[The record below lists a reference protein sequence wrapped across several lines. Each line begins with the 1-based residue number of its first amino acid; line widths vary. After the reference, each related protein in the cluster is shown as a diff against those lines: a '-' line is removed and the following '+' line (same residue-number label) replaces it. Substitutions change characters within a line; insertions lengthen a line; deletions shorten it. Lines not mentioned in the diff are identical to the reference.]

1 VERLSLLTLPAV
13 ADGARALV
21 ERCGPRIAKHAEV
34 FTDADA
40 FLSQRYDLVVECA
53 GHAAV
58 KAYGTKVLGTGT
70 DLLVVSIGSLT
81 DDTLRNAL
89 RDAAEASGARLILCS
104 GAIGGI
110 DLLSAARLS
119 GIESITYTSRKA
131 PKAWKGTPAE
141 KLIDLDNVTAETV
154 FYEGT
159 ARAAARDYPQNAN
172 SAATIAI
179 ASVGLDNANVRLI
192 ADPAAPGNV
201 HEFQL
206 TSACMNAS
214 ATGRVA
220 CGPAALTTTTP
231 RTDRPRTPVTSGLMA
246 TALFPLWRALPSPTV
261 LRSVRM
267 VSPCTPTCRR
277 GARSK
282 HSTLIPPRDGCPT
295 AAPS

>member
-1 VERLSLLTLPAV
+1 MAFKSLGVIGSGAIAAPMLEAVGRNMPKPMERLSLLTLPAV
-13 ADGARALV
+13 AEGARALV
-21 ERCGPRIAKHAEV
+21 DRCGPRIAKHAEV
-34 FTDADA
+34 FTEADA

-58 KAYGTKVLGTGT
+58 KAYGTKVLATGT

-81 DDTLRNAL
+81 DDTLRTAL

-110 DLLSAARLS
+110 DLLSAARLA

-141 KLIDLDNVTAETV
+141 KLIDLDRVTAETV

-201 HEFQL
+201 HEFKL
-206 TSACMNAS
+206 TSACADMEIRIV
-214 ATGRVA
+214 GK
-220 CGPAALTTTTP
+220 
-231 RTDRPRTPVTSGLMA
+231 
-246 TALFPLWRALPSPTV
+246 PSPDNPKTSMSTAYTV
-261 LRSVRM
+261 AREIINRM
-267 VSPCTPTCRR
+267 SPI
-277 GARSK
+277 A
-282 HSTLIPPRDGCPT
+282 I
-295 AAPS
+295 

>member
-1 VERLSLLTLPAV
+1 MTIKSLGVIGSGAIAAPMLEAVARNIPRPIETLSLLTLPDF
-13 ADGARALV
+13 ADGARALLD
-21 ERCGPRIAKHAEV
+21 RCGGRIAKRTLL
-34 FTDADA
+34 FTDGDT
-40 FLSQRYDLVVECA
+40 FLTQPFDLVVECA

-58 KAYGTKVLGTGT
+58 KAYGTKVLATGT

-81 DDTLRNAL
+81 DDQLREGLKA
-89 RDAAEASGARLILCS
+89 AAEKSGARMILCS

-141 KLIDLDNVTAETV
+141 KLIDLDNVTTETV

-179 ASVGLDNANVRLI
+179 ASVGLDNAAVRLI

-201 HEFQL
+201 HEFKL
-206 TSACMNAS
+206 SSACADMEIRIV
-214 ATGRVA
+214 GK
-220 CGPAALTTTTP
+220 
-231 RTDRPRTPVTSGLMA
+231 
-246 TALFPLWRALPSPTV
+246 PSPDNPKTSMSTAYTV
-261 LRSVRM
+261 AREILNRL
-267 VSPCTPTCRR
+267 SPI
-277 GARSK
+277 A
-282 HSTLIPPRDGCPT
+282 I
-295 AAPS
+295 

>member
-1 VERLSLLTLPAV
+1 MAFKSLGVIGSGAIAAPMLEAVARNMPKPMERLSLLTLPAV

-21 ERCGPRIAKHAEV
+21 ERCGPRISNHAEV
-34 FTDADA
+34 FTDAGA

-58 KAYGTKVLGTGT
+58 KAYGTKVLGSGT

-89 RDAAEASGARLILCS
+89 RDAAEASGARMILCS

-131 PKAWKGTPAE
+131 PRAWKGTPAE
-141 KLIDLDNVTAETV
+141 KLIDLDHVTAETV

-179 ASVGLDNANVRLI
+179 ASVGLDNVNVRLI

-201 HEFQL
+201 HEFKL
-206 TSACMNAS
+206 TSACADMEIRIV
-214 ATGRVA
+214 GK
-220 CGPAALTTTTP
+220 
-231 RTDRPRTPVTSGLMA
+231 
-246 TALFPLWRALPSPTV
+246 PSPDNPKTSMSTAYTV
-261 LRSVRM
+261 AREIINRM
-267 VSPCTPTCRR
+267 SPI
-277 GARSK
+277 A
-282 HSTLIPPRDGCPT
+282 I
-295 AAPS
+295 

>member
-1 VERLSLLTLPAV
+1 MAFKSLGVIGSGAIAAPMLEAVARNMPKPMERLSLLTLPAV

-201 HEFQL
+201 HEFKL
-206 TSACMNAS
+206 TSACADMEIRIV
-214 ATGRVA
+214 GK
-220 CGPAALTTTTP
+220 
-231 RTDRPRTPVTSGLMA
+231 
-246 TALFPLWRALPSPTV
+246 PSPDNPKTSMSTAYTV
-261 LRSVRM
+261 AREILNRL
-267 VSPCTPTCRR
+267 SPI
-277 GARSK
+277 A
-282 HSTLIPPRDGCPT
+282 I
-295 AAPS
+295 

>member
-1 VERLSLLTLPAV
+1 MAFKSLGVIGSGAIAAPMLEAVARNMPKPVERLSLLTLPAV

-192 ADPAAPGNV
+192 ADPSAPGNV
-201 HEFQL
+201 HEFKL
-206 TSACMNAS
+206 TSACADMEIRIV
-214 ATGRVA
+214 GK
-220 CGPAALTTTTP
+220 
-231 RTDRPRTPVTSGLMA
+231 
-246 TALFPLWRALPSPTV
+246 PSPDNPKTSMSTAYTV
-261 LRSVRM
+261 AREILNRL
-267 VSPCTPTCRR
+267 SPI
-277 GARSK
+277 A
-282 HSTLIPPRDGCPT
+282 I
-295 AAPS
+295 

>member
-1 VERLSLLTLPAV
+1 MAFKSLGVIGSGAIAAPMLEAVARNMPKPMERLSLLTLPAV
-13 ADGARALV
+13 VDGARALV

-40 FLSQRYDLVVECA
+40 FLSRRYDLVVECA

-58 KAYGTKVLGTGT
+58 KAYGTKVLATGT

-81 DDTLRNAL
+81 DDALRNAL
-89 RDAAEASGARLILCS
+89 RDAAEASGARMILCS

-141 KLIDLDNVTAETV
+141 KLIDLDRVTAETV

-201 HEFQL
+201 HEFKL
-206 TSACMNAS
+206 TSACADMEIRIV
-214 ATGRVA
+214 GK
-220 CGPAALTTTTP
+220 
-231 RTDRPRTPVTSGLMA
+231 
-246 TALFPLWRALPSPTV
+246 PSPDNPKTSMSTAYTV
-261 LRSVRM
+261 AREIINRM
-267 VSPCTPTCRR
+267 SPI
-277 GARSK
+277 A
-282 HSTLIPPRDGCPT
+282 I
-295 AAPS
+295 

>member
-1 VERLSLLTLPAV
+1 MVFKSLGVIGSGAIAAPMLEAVARNMPKPMERLSLLTLPAV

-21 ERCGPRIAKHAEV
+21 ERCGPSIAKDAQV

-40 FLSQRYDLVVECA
+40 FLAQRYDLVVECA

-58 KAYGTKVLGTGT
+58 KAYGTKVLATGT

-81 DDTLRNAL
+81 DDALRNAL
-89 RDAAEASGARLILCS
+89 RDAAEASGARMILCS

-110 DLLSAARLS
+110 DLLSAARLA

-141 KLIDLDNVTAETV
+141 KLIDLDHVTSETV

-192 ADPAAPGNV
+192 ADPASPGNV
-201 HEFQL
+201 HEFKL
-206 TSACMNAS
+206 TSACADMEIRIV
-214 ATGRVA
+214 GK
-220 CGPAALTTTTP
+220 
-231 RTDRPRTPVTSGLMA
+231 
-246 TALFPLWRALPSPTV
+246 PSPDNPKTSMSTAYTV
-261 LRSVRM
+261 AREIINRM
-267 VSPCTPTCRR
+267 SPI
-277 GARSK
+277 A
-282 HSTLIPPRDGCPT
+282 I
-295 AAPS
+295 